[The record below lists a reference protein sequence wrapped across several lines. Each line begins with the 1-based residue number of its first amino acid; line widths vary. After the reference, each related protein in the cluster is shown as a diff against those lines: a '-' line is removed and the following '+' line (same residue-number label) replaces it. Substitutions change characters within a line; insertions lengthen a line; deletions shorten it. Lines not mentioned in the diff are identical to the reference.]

1 LVDGWRITYTVLKAL
16 AVPVNKVEVLL
27 VAKHFNVT
35 VDVRKGY
42 VSSKDEAHSQVGVSL
57 WITLNQLVV
66 WRINVIEY
74 FIRSTR
80 LQLRLDDTI

>member
-42 VSSKDEAHSQVGVSL
+42 VSSNDEVLAFGLH
-57 WITLNQLVV
+57 
-66 WRINVIEY
+66 
-74 FIRSTR
+74 
-80 LQLRLDDTI
+80 